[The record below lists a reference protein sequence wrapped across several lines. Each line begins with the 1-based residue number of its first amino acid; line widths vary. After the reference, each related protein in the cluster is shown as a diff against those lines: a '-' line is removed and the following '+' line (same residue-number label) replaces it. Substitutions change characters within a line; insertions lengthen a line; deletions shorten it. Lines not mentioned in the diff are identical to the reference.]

1 MRIYTMGCLMALVT
15 LFPGCGNKNDAAPET
30 VPGCQIV
37 KDIPYIPGDTS
48 VRHKLDL
55 YCRLNTALNDVVLF
69 VPGGAWR
76 QGEKELYDTMAVTL
90 ASNYALTV
98 VVINYR
104 LSNPD
109 QGAAIHPDHIH
120 DVVAAFGW
128 VRSNIQAYGGDPE
141 QVFLFGQSAGA
152 HLVSLMAADPSYL
165 QAAGYSFADIRG
177 VISMSGSYDLPK
189 LVTFPQNPLGLT
201 ADQTLMYKVMIM
213 DAFGSWDSTVAGPAS
228 PAWHAQQATLPF
240 LLITTDLDM
249 PGFVAEGELFFS
261 QLNPIIGNK
270 VTYHHLLQS
279 DYSPETWSAATEMA
293 AAEPML
299 AEYIGHYAEVVA
311 INEYD
316 HLKAPTTWI
325 IAFIQQPL
333 SCNYWFQYPGFRR
346 SLARQGGL

>member
-1 MRIYTMGCLMALVT
+1 MRIYSLGCLMALVI
-15 LFPGCGNKNDAAPET
+15 LFPGCGNKNDATPET
-30 VPGCQIV
+30 IPGCQIV
-37 KDIPYIPGDTS
+37 KNIPYIPGDTS

-55 YCRLNTALNDVVLF
+55 YYRLNTTLNDVVLF

-76 QGEKELYDTMAVTL
+76 QGEKELYDTMAITL

-128 VRSNIQAYGGDPE
+128 VKGNIQTYGGDPG

-152 HLVSLMAADPSYL
+152 HLVSLMATDPSYL
-165 QAAGYSFADIRG
+165 QDAGYSFADIRG

-189 LVTFPQNPLGLT
+189 LVAYPQNPLGLT
-201 ADQTLMYKVMIM
+201 ADQTLMYKVMFM
-213 DAFGSWDSTVAGPAS
+213 DAFGSWDSTVTGPAS
-228 PAWHAQQATLPF
+228 PAWHVQEATLPF

-249 PGFVAEGELFFS
+249 PGFVNEGELFFG
-261 QLNPIIGNK
+261 QLNTIIGDK
-270 VTYHHLLQS
+270 VAYHHIFQS

-293 AAEPML
+293 AAEPLL

-311 INEYD
+311 INPHD
-316 HLKAPTTWI
+316 LLHPPTPWI
-325 IAFIQQPL
+325 IEFL
-333 SCNYWFQYPGFRR
+333 NKH
-346 SLARQGGL
+346 